1 MLEADLGAP
10 RKQLHTAKR
19 VFDRLVDERG
29 YEGSYSTVRRFVLD
43 WRQARSAGGGEGYLE
58 LEWPAGTC
66 QADYGNFRAVI
77 AGEELDLKL
86 LAATLP
92 RSNDRQCVAAR
103 SQASECMCAG
113 LAEIFERWGRAPRV
127 MVLDN
132 ATEAGRMVRGEVT
145 ESRLFSQFRARYRF
159 EARYCNPYSG
169 NEKGSVENA
178 VGFLRR
184 NLLVPV
190 PSFGSMEELNRYLA
204 AGCAGLN
211 AASRARDG
219 RPAPEA
225 LADDL
230 VEMRALPGVPFD
242 AVRWVPAK
250 ADKLGYVT
258 AAGREYVAGPAWH
271 DRRLLGG
278 LRAGTVEILADR
290 GRRVAVLPR
299 AFGEG
304 PAVRNPA
311 SLVPALVAR
320 PRTFGESTIRRDM
333 PAGLVDVL
341 ARRIAA
347 GGAAAA
353 GGADL
358 AVYDGFLKVGRSPM
372 AASEELARR
381 VVEAGRSCSLTG
393 AVLEEWSRL
402 GTPKQVEYLAGYLE
416 AERASRESS
425 KRATLLRRCALPA
438 PKTFDGYDWSAVSWP
453 EGMGREDLLSLGFL
467 GRREDLVLMGDVGT
481 GKTHMAS
488 ALCALACERRLEAE
502 EGPRRGQARPGGR
515 ADRPRPPA
523 RHRRA
528 RVPAAGRRRR
538 QAGLPGLR
546 RRLRGPVGG
555 DCDEPRVQ
563 QVGLGLR
570 RRPDGGR
577 RHRPHSPPRQARPVP
592 RRVLPRAARPDAGGV
607 GAQKACAPEV
617 RTLLNSR

>member
-1 MLEADLGAP
+1 
-10 RKQLHTAKR
+10 
-19 VFDRLVDERG
+19 
-29 YEGSYSTVRRFVLD
+29 
-43 WRQARSAGGGEGYLE
+43 
-58 LEWPAGTC
+58 
-66 QADYGNFRAVI
+66 
-77 AGEELDLKL
+77 
-86 LAATLP
+86 
-92 RSNDRQCVAAR
+92 
-103 SQASECMCAG
+103 
-113 LAEIFERWGRAPRV
+113 
-127 MVLDN
+127 MVPGN
-132 ATEAGRMVRGEVT
+132 ATEAGGMVRGEVT
-145 ESRLFSQFRARYRF
+145 ESRLFSQFRAHYRF
-159 EARYCNPYSG
+159 GARHRDPYSG
-169 NEKGSVENA
+169 NEKGSAGNA
-178 VGFLRR
+178 VGLLRR

-190 PSFGSMEELNRYLA
+190 PSFGSMEEPSRCLA
-204 AGCAGLN
+204 AGCAGLS

-250 ADKLGYVT
+250 ADKLGCVT

-271 DRRLLGG
+271 DRRLLGR

-320 PRTFGESTIRRDM
+320 PRAFGESTIRRDM
-333 PAGLVDVL
+333 PAGLVDSTGRMDAAGRRRTLRAIGRASGASGFAAACEAALRVVESGRVPDGATVDVL
-341 ARRIAA
+341 ARRMAA

-358 AVYDGFLKVGRSPM
+358 AVYDGFPRGRRSPM
-372 AASEELARR
+372 AASEELAWR
-381 VVEAGRSCSLTG
+381 VVGAGRSCSLTG

-402 GTPKQVEYLAGYLE
+402 GTLKQAGYFE

-467 GRREDLVLMGDVGT
+467 GRCEDLVLMGDVGT

-488 ALCALACERRLEAE
+488 ALCALACERRLEA
-502 EGPRRGQARPGGR
+502 RFFTASALVSRL
-515 ADRPRPPA
+515 
-523 RHRRA
+523 RRA
-528 RVPAAGRRRR
+528 RDEGRLDREAAQIGR
-538 QAGLPGLR
+538 
-546 RRLRGPVGG
+546 
-555 DCDEPRVQ
+555 
-563 QVGLGLR
+563 
-570 RRPDGGR
+570 
-577 RHRPHSPPRQARPVP
+577 ARPLVI
-592 RRVLPRAARPDAGGV
+592 VMWANAHCFSITQQDSIC
-607 GAQKACAPEV
+607 CAFCSV
-617 RTLLNSR
+617 Q